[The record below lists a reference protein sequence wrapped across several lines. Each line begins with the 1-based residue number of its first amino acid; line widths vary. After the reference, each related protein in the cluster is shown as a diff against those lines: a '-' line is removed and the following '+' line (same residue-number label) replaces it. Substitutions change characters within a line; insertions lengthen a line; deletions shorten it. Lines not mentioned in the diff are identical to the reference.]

1 MYLNGNY
8 SFNKSNVNKNIS
20 KNKSFEKNI
29 IQLRRNTNK
38 YGMFILNSYNNKTEK
53 NNIET
58 NENSS
63 DISFYNSSLK
73 NQILSPEDE
82 GEEDIYQ
89 YKNKNIENFQKNN
102 DDIDYNHLTIRSIN
116 NSNYTNEYNEN
127 QIFLKKENKKI
138 LILDLD
144 ETLIHSSFQP
154 LQINNK
160 IIKPDIHFK
169 IFFNFKYHDIFV
181 YKRPFLNKFLKEMNK
196 IFNIYVFTAS
206 IKKYAKPLLN
216 ILDKHN
222 YIIKKFYRE
231 SCCLSEGKFI
241 KDLRL
246 LNLNL
251 NDVIILDNNPIS
263 YKFNKKN
270 GIPIKSWHFDK
281 NDNELLK
288 IIPFL
293 NYLSTV
299 DDVRK
304 FIPYVIENEE
314 INYDKINL
322 LNINL
327 RRKSF
332 SLNKLYKNNSQKI
345 RLNKK
350 INFNINEEMKVNN
363 NNFTGTINFMNPSK
377 NKLSKMPLCNNNYSI
392 LNNINDI
399 NKKNIKKNKN
409 KNNSISIINFNSNN
423 NNEYN
428 DYNIYNEYNEYGG
441 NIIDNNYKFNNK
453 YYNNNNNN
461 IYYKSCNNFYINS
474 KYSFVINQ
482 NQKEYETEKNNIN
495 NKKEKFN
502 FNDIIE
508 ENEKLN
514 NIINRNK
521 NKSKTKK
528 IPFSRKKDKKICL
541 NKKINSNKEQN
552 IIINK
557 KNCKLRNYLNRFN
570 SYKNIVPY
578 KNFESYEKENENDY
592 NTITPLVRLNDDYI
606 NLRKN
611 NTIEALGKNRKNS
624 IRNIICYNSAN
635 CTRTYNNNISYKNTI
650 NYDNK
655 YINENKKC
663 ININFLSNNLK
674 LLKRKENKN
683 RNLPNNNEDNKII
696 NRKNIQ
702 KLLTERIN
710 HNINNN
716 NIFSNYS
723 LKKEIINLDKN
734 CYIKRK
740 MKLKNTL
747 LNNKNKMRENTKSD
761 FNDDYSSIRLIKNI
775 PSSERNYFNYQN

>member
-38 YGMFILNSYNNKTEK
+38 HGMFILNSYNNKTDK

-206 IKKYAKPLLN
+206 IKKYAKPLLS

-241 KDLRL
+241 KDLIL

-363 NNFTGTINFMNPSK
+363 NNCTGTINFMNPSK

-453 YYNNNNNN
+453 YYNNNN

-474 KYSFVINQ
+474 KYSFVIIFI
-482 NQKEYETEKNNIN
+482 TKNNI
-495 NKKEKFN
+495 E
-502 FNDIIE
+502 II
-508 ENEKLN
+508 
-514 NIINRNK
+514 
-521 NKSKTKK
+521 
-528 IPFSRKKDKKICL
+528 F
-541 NKKINSNKEQN
+541 
-552 IIINK
+552 
-557 KNCKLRNYLNRFN
+557 
-570 SYKNIVPY
+570 
-578 KNFESYEKENENDY
+578 
-592 NTITPLVRLNDDYI
+592 
-606 NLRKN
+606 
-611 NTIEALGKNRKNS
+611 
-624 IRNIICYNSAN
+624 
-635 CTRTYNNNISYKNTI
+635 I
-650 NYDNK
+650 NYCNK
-655 YINENKKC
+655 TI
-663 ININFLSNNLK
+663 
-674 LLKRKENKN
+674 
-683 RNLPNNNEDNKII
+683 
-696 NRKNIQ
+696 
-702 KLLTERIN
+702 
-710 HNINNN
+710 
-716 NIFSNYS
+716 
-723 LKKEIINLDKN
+723 
-734 CYIKRK
+734 
-740 MKLKNTL
+740 
-747 LNNKNKMRENTKSD
+747 
-761 FNDDYSSIRLIKNI
+761 
-775 PSSERNYFNYQN
+775 

>member
-38 YGMFILNSYNNKTEK
+38 QKYGMFILNSYNNKTDK

-102 DDIDYNHLTIRSIN
+102 DDIDYNHLTTRSIN

-127 QIFLKKENKKI
+127 QIFLKKGNKKI

-453 YYNNNNNN
+453 YYNNNN

-521 NKSKTKK
+521 NKSKSKK

-541 NKKINSNKEQN
+541 NKKINSNKEEN

-635 CTRTYNNNISYKNTI
+635 CTRTYNNISYKNTI

-723 LKKEIINLDKN
+723 LKKEIINFDKN

-740 MKLKNTL
+740 MKLKKTL
-747 LNNKNKMRENTKSD
+747 INNKNKMRENTKSD

-775 PSSERNYFNYQN
+775 PSSERNYFKYQN

>member
-38 YGMFILNSYNNKTEK
+38 QKYGMFVLNSYNNKTDK

-206 IKKYAKPLLN
+206 IKKYAKPLLS

-392 LNNINDI
+392 LNNRNDI

-409 KNNSISIINFNSNN
+409 NSISIINSNSNN

-453 YYNNNNNN
+453 YYNNNN

-521 NKSKTKK
+521 NKSKSKK

-541 NKKINSNKEQN
+541 NKKINSNKEEN

-635 CTRTYNNNISYKNTI
+635 CTRTYNNISYKNTI

-710 HNINNN
+710 HNIKNN

-723 LKKEIINLDKN
+723 LKKEIINFDKN

-740 MKLKNTL
+740 MKLKKTL
-747 LNNKNKMRENTKSD
+747 LNNKNKMRENTNSD

>member
-38 YGMFILNSYNNKTEK
+38 QKYGMFILNSYNNKTDK

-206 IKKYAKPLLN
+206 IKKYAKPLLS

-423 NNEYN
+423 KNEYN
-428 DYNIYNEYNEYGG
+428 DYNIYNEYDEYGG

-453 YYNNNNNN
+453 YYNNNN

-521 NKSKTKK
+521 NKSKSKK
-528 IPFSRKKDKKICL
+528 ITFSRKKDKKICL
-541 NKKINSNKEQN
+541 NKKINSNKEEN

-635 CTRTYNNNISYKNTI
+635 CTRTYNNISYKNTI

-775 PSSERNYFNYQN
+775 PSSERNYFKYQN

>member
-38 YGMFILNSYNNKTEK
+38 QKYGMFILNSYNNKTDK

-102 DDIDYNHLTIRSIN
+102 DDIDYNHLTTRSIN

-453 YYNNNNNN
+453 YYNNNN

-521 NKSKTKK
+521 NKSKSKK

-541 NKKINSNKEQN
+541 NKKINSNKEEN

-635 CTRTYNNNISYKNTI
+635 CTRTYNNISYKNTI

-710 HNINNN
+710 NNINNN

-775 PSSERNYFNYQN
+775 PSSERNYFKYQN

>member
-38 YGMFILNSYNNKTEK
+38 QKYGMFVLNSYNNKTDK

-116 NSNYTNEYNEN
+116 NSNYINEYNEN

-206 IKKYAKPLLN
+206 IKKYAKPLLS

-453 YYNNNNNN
+453 YYNNNN

-521 NKSKTKK
+521 NKSKSKK

-541 NKKINSNKEQN
+541 NKKINSNKEEN

-635 CTRTYNNNISYKNTI
+635 CTRTYNNISYKNTI

-710 HNINNN
+710 HNIKNN

-734 CYIKRK
+734 CYINRK
-740 MKLKNTL
+740 MKLKKTL

-775 PSSERNYFNYQN
+775 PSSERNYFKYQN